1 MDIFVFSYERGA
13 YLANFLD
20 SVRRV
25 GWHGSVTIMDDGST
39 ERRTLQV
46 LERAE
51 RDGFGV
57 VRQPHGSGGLRGGLR
72 ENMQAALELAAG
84 PAVLFAQDDMQIV
97 RNISAGEEEKISAL
111 LDDVRNSPL
120 LFPVF
125 HLRNWKA
132 SRRAKNFDF
141 DARLRM
147 PVRSLFHPLTGFS
160 DVAVFSPERLRAAGL
175 IYRYEESGTSTL
187 AYSLFGPMVSYPY
200 PFLAFVPSPVVPRLG
215 RRNRLRHPTR
225 RVTPARIDDM
235 TDGDVERLLSHGPAE
250 VPFADDWLTVRSR
263 TRRWSLRRTGWVG

>member
-25 GWHGSVTIMDDGST
+25 GWHGSVTIMDDGSSD
-39 ERRTLQV
+39 RRTLRV

-57 VRQPHGSGGLRGGLR
+57 VRQPHSSGGLRGGLR
-72 ENMQAALELAAG
+72 ENMQAALELAPG
-84 PAVLFAQDDMQIV
+84 PAVLFAQDDMEIV
-97 RNISAGEEEKISAL
+97 RNFSAGEEEKISAL

-132 SRRAKNFDF
+132 SRRAKNSDF

-160 DVAVFSPERLRAAGL
+160 DVVVLSPERHRAAGL
-175 IYRYEESGTSTL
+175 TYRYEE
-187 AYSLFGPMVSYPY
+187 
-200 PFLAFVPSPVVPRLG
+200 